1 VKKYILLFGLVFI
14 GLQFVHLAVP
24 QLRAENPTV
33 VNNIVWDSPETEAT
47 WNAACAD
54 CHSNTTDWPV
64 YSKVAPVSWFIVN
77 HVNEGRDKLNISTD
91 LLIDVNELIK
101 ETRNHKMPL
110 PSYTYFGLHPN
121 AKLSDSEI
129 EKLIQ
134 GFEATFTTPRI
145 SPSNIATSSSVEDTN
160 NTSET
165 SSQAMVENTSE
176 NVILSVEE
184 VAKHTGI
191 DSCWSIINNKVYDL
205 TIYIT
210 QHKGGEAKIL
220 SICGKDGTNDFSGEH
235 ANQQKPATFLNE
247 FLLGDLETEVVY
259 QGPIESDI
267 VSSQTKQNKG
277 DLDDDGD
284 HYDDQY
290 DNDDGDHDDDDNDHN
305 DDDHDDDDHEDDD

>member
-1 VKKYILLFGLVFI
+1 MKKYIIIFGLVFI
-14 GLQFVHLAVP
+14 GIQFVHLAVP
-24 QLRAENPTV
+24 QLRAENPPV

-145 SPSNIATSSSVEDTN
+145 SPSNIAASSTLEESNSST
-160 NTSET
+160 NTSNQSE
-165 SSQAMVENTSE
+165 VVNTSE
-176 NVILSVEE
+176 NIVLSVEE
-184 VAKHTGI
+184 VAKHNNI
-191 DSCWSIINNKVYDL
+191 DSCWSILDNKVYDL
-205 TIYIT
+205 TTYIT

-220 SICGKDGTNDFSGEH
+220 SICGKDGTSDFSGEH
-235 ANQQKPATFLNE
+235 ANQSKPATFLNE
-247 FLLGDLETEVVY
+247 FLLGDLEAEVLY

-267 VSSQTKQNKG
+267 VSSQTKPNKG
-277 DLDDDGD
+277 S
-284 HYDDQY
+284 
-290 DNDDGDHDDDDNDHN
+290 HDDDDDDDEDEDEDEDH
-305 DDDHDDDDHEDDD
+305 DDDHDDDD